1 VVLEVGLQA
10 PYYCSGLSAKWHTS
24 PSIVPALE
32 DYVQVFDKK
41 YRLFGVINLIDL
53 AVVIAVLVA
62 GFAVYR
68 VLSPAPTETGT
79 AVGKE
84 AHYTV
89 LCPALRG
96 VSADQ
101 IKIGDALY
109 KATGKPIG
117 KVTAVRTTPL
127 PGEVWDADSK
137 SMQPYQ
143 SIILKDIWIDAVV
156 TGTPTKT
163 GLAVGDLLLHG
174 GAPMPVM
181 TSTFECDSASI
192 TTMTIV
198 GQ

>member
-1 VVLEVGLQA
+1 
-10 PYYCSGLSAKWHTS
+10 
-24 PSIVPALE
+24 LE

-68 VLSPAPTETGT
+68 VLSPTPTETGT

-84 AHYTV
+84 VRFTM
-89 LCPALRG
+89 LCPSLRG
-96 VSADQ
+96 VTVQQ

-109 KATGKPIG
+109 KTSGKPIG
-117 KVTAVRTTPL
+117 KVTAVRITPA
-127 PGEVWDADSK
+127 PGEVWDPESK
-137 SMQPYQ
+137 SLY
-143 SIILKDIWIDAVV
+143 SYSSTVFKDIWIDAVV

-163 GLAVGDLLLHG
+163 GVAVGDLLLHG
-174 GAPMPVM
+174 GAPIPVM
-181 TSTFECDSASI
+181 TSTFECDTASVA
-192 TTMTIV
+192 TMTIV

>member
-1 VVLEVGLQA
+1 M
-10 PYYCSGLSAKWHTS
+10 
-24 PSIVPALE
+24 
-32 DYVQVFDKK
+32 QVFDRK

-79 AVGKE
+79 VVGKE
-84 AHYTV
+84 ARYTV
-89 LCPALRG
+89 LCPSVRG
-96 VSADQ
+96 MTAEQV
-101 IKIGDALY
+101 KVGDALY

-117 KVTAVRTTPL
+117 KVTAVRMTPVR
-127 PGEVWDADSK
+127 GEVWDPETKTINNYNST
-137 SMQPYQ
+137 
-143 SIILKDIWIDAVV
+143 ILSDIWIDAVV

-181 TSTFECDSASI
+181 TSTFECDTASI
-192 TTMTIV
+192 TSMTID

>member
-1 VVLEVGLQA
+1 MGLPA
-10 PYYCSGLSAKWHTS
+10 PYYCSGLSAMRRTG
-24 PSIVPALE
+24 PSIFPALE

-79 AVGKE
+79 VKGKE
-84 AHYTV
+84 VRYTV
-89 LCPALRG
+89 LCPALRS

-101 IKIGDALY
+101 IKVGDALY

-117 KVTAVRTTPL
+117 KVTGVRTTPM
-127 PGEVWDADSK
+127 PGEVWDGETK
-137 SMQPYQ
+137 SIRSYN
-143 SIILKDIWIDAVV
+143 STILADIWIDAVV

-163 GLAVGDLLLHG
+163 GVAVGELLLHG

-181 TSTFECDSASI
+181 TSTFECDSALI

>member
-1 VVLEVGLQA
+1 M
-10 PYYCSGLSAKWHTS
+10 PKRHTS
-24 PSIVPALE
+24 PSIFPALE

-68 VLSPAPTETGT
+68 VLSPAPTETG
-79 AVGKE
+79 AVKGKE
-84 AHYTV
+84 VRYTV
-89 LCPALRG
+89 VCPALRRM
-96 VSADQ
+96 SADQ
-101 IKIGDALY
+101 IKVGDGLY

-117 KVTAVRTTPL
+117 KVTGVRITPTV
-127 PGEVWDADSK
+127 GEAWDPDTK
-137 SMQPYQ
+137 SIRPYN
-143 SIILKDIWIDAVV
+143 SAILNDVWIDAVV

-163 GLAVGDLLLHG
+163 GVAVGDLLLHG

-181 TSTFECDSASI
+181 TSTFECDSAMI

>member
-1 VVLEVGLQA
+1 
-10 PYYCSGLSAKWHTS
+10 
-24 PSIVPALE
+24 LE

-79 AVGKE
+79 VVGKE
-84 AHYTV
+84 VRYTV

-96 VSADQ
+96 VSGEQ
-101 IKIGDALY
+101 VKVGDALY

-117 KVTAVRTTPL
+117 KVTGVRTAPTQ
-127 PGEVWDADSK
+127 GEAWDIESK
-137 SMQPYQ
+137 SIRRYD
-143 SIILKDIWIDAVV
+143 STILKDIWIDAVV

-163 GLAVGDLLLHG
+163 GVAVGDLLLHA

-181 TSTFECDSASI
+181 TSTFECDSAAI
-192 TTMTIV
+192 TTLTIV